1 MLIGVSPGNSYF
13 SSERI
18 TGLAQWATTRFA
30 QVDFVYAD
38 LHVDRMFAAF
48 GYTPEHAEKRATKEI
63 KAVRRRILKGVEE
76 SGPPQADIRVRA
88 LSEFQSNPVYQL
100 LHRRVLHFLETDDE
114 FRKGCEKMALHFVG
128 SKLPEGESITDEQLQ
143 VCFDYMAAELP
154 FFVDTPSILD
164 VPSSVAAYHVKM
176 PLTDVLF
183 ARGGDCARP
192 ATRRTPS
199 YGPRPPR
206 PRLRTAPRTT
216 HRPKGSSMSVE
227 QLEGRET
234 GSSRSST
241 SRSRGA
247 VTCSRRSAPGC
258 ARRLRSPGSAP

>member
-1 MLIGVSPGNSYF
+1 MTITADASFESFEVLPFTRTCRHIWEDGDHVLIGVSPGNSYF

-18 TGLAQWATTRFA
+18 TSLAQWATTRFA

-48 GYTPEHAEKRATKEI
+48 GYTREHAEKRATKEI

-76 SGPPQADIRVRA
+76 SGPPRADIRVRA
-88 LSEFQSNPVYQL
+88 LSEFQANPVYQL

-143 VCFDYMAAELP
+143 ICFDYMAAELP

-176 PLTDVLF
+176 PLTDVLY
-183 ARGGDCARP
+183 ARGGGLR
-192 ATRRTPS
+192 ATRNQAYAVVRPEAAAAAAHHPS
-199 YGPRPPR
+199 NTGNPNHVP
-206 PRLRTAPRTT
+206 T
-216 HRPKGSSMSVE
+216 
-227 QLEGRET
+227 EGTVDE
-234 GSSRSST
+234 
-241 SRSRGA
+241 
-247 VTCSRRSAPGC
+247 RRA
-258 ARRLRSPGSAP
+258 A

>member
-1 MLIGVSPGNSYF
+1 MTITADASFEVLPFTRTCRHIWEDGDHVLIGVSPGNSYF

-48 GYTPEHAEKRATKEI
+48 GYTQEHAEKRATKEI
-63 KAVRRRILKGVEE
+63 KAVRRRILKGVEQ
-76 SGPPQADIRVRA
+76 SGTSHAEIRVRA
-88 LSEFQSNPVYQL
+88 LSEFQENPVYQL

-128 SKLPEGESITDEQLQ
+128 SKLPEGESITAEQLQ

-183 ARGGDCARP
+183 ARGGGLR
-192 ATRRTPS
+192 ATRNQA
-199 YGPRPPR
+199 YAVVRPEAAESVREVPER
-206 PRLRTAPRTT
+206 GAPEGTAPQ
-216 HRPKGSSMSVE
+216 HSVNHVPTE
-227 QLEGRET
+227 RIVDE
-234 GSSRSST
+234 
-241 SRSRGA
+241 
-247 VTCSRRSAPGC
+247 RRA
-258 ARRLRSPGSAP
+258 A

>member
-1 MLIGVSPGNSYF
+1 MTITDDASFEVLPFTRACRHIWEDGDHVLIGVSPGNSYF

-18 TGLAQWATTRFA
+18 AGLAQWAVTRFA

-48 GYTPEHAEKRATKEI
+48 GYSREHAQKRAAKEI
-63 KAVRRRILKGVEE
+63 KAVRRRILKGVSELSE
-76 SGPPQADIRVRA
+76 STAPQVEIRVRA

-114 FRKGCEKMALHFVG
+114 FRKGCEGMAHHFVG
-128 SKLPEGESITDEQLQ
+128 SKLPEGESITDEQLR

-164 VPSSVAAYHVKM
+164 VPSSVAAYHVRM

-183 ARGGDCARP
+183 ARGGGLR
-192 ATRRTPS
+192 ATRNQA
-199 YGPRPPR
+199 YAVVRPEN
-206 PRLRTAPRTT
+206 TT
-216 HRPKGSSMSVE
+216 
-227 QLEGRET
+227 T
-234 GSSRSST
+234 G
-241 SRSRGA
+241 GDLDE
-247 VTCSRRSAPGC
+247 RRA
-258 ARRLRSPGSAP
+258 A

>member
-1 MLIGVSPGNSYF
+1 MTITADASFEVLPFTRTCRHIWEDGDHVLIGVSPGNSYF

-18 TGLAQWATTRFA
+18 TSLAQWATTRFA

-48 GYTPEHAEKRATKEI
+48 GYTREHAEKRAAKEI

-76 SGPPQADIRVRA
+76 SGPPQAEIRVRA

-114 FRKGCEKMALHFVG
+114 FRKGCERMALHFVG
-128 SKLPEGESITDEQLQ
+128 SKLPEGESMTDAQLQ

-164 VPSSVAAYHVKM
+164 VPSSVAAYHVRM

-183 ARGGDCARP
+183 ARGGGLRATRNQAYAVVRPETAAATGPAPRP
-192 ATRRTPS
+192 A
-199 YGPRPPR
+199 PPQH
-206 PRLRTAPRTT
+206 TAPQHTAPTERN
-216 HRPKGSSMSVE
+216 VDE
-227 QLEGRET
+227 
-234 GSSRSST
+234 
-241 SRSRGA
+241 
-247 VTCSRRSAPGC
+247 RRA
-258 ARRLRSPGSAP
+258 A